1 MQYFFNVTSFLFLTK
16 MNTSFLLLF
25 SFFFSTSYIY
35 IVSTIDAIRH
45 SHLFSQEKSFL
56 RVFFIRLEHEHVY
69 RVYSALAVRRSVRQI
84 FERHAYNKQQTE
96 LRVSSFLPLVS
107 LRIARIYA
115 PTHAYILFLFF
126 FLKLC
131 TFARVILVSIECIR
145 LWSLL
150 LYSAVDNQQQD
161 KPVSAYS
168 YNQLRI
174 IVTHGWTCADH

>member
-126 FLKLC
+126 FFEIVHVC
-131 TFARVILVSIECIR
+131 TCDSRFDRMYPFMVFT
-145 LWSLL
+145 SLQC
-150 LYSAVDNQQQD
+150 S
-161 KPVSAYS
+161 
-168 YNQLRI
+168 
-174 IVTHGWTCADH
+174 